1 MHDHTPTGDPPA
13 WKFRRMHAG
22 EMNIDPIES
31 EFFSTEALDSLA
43 DALVREAIQNS
54 LDARAPGTQARV
66 RIAFSGPG
74 AALTRGR
81 AEHYLAGLWPH
92 LVAER
97 SGLEQLPPKGAPLD
111 FVAIEDFGTRGLQ
124 GDPRQSEDAD
134 LGVEALRNDFY
145 YFWRNV
151 GRSRKG
157 ETDLGRWG
165 LGKTVFPA
173 ASRLNAFFALTVRR
187 DDGRRLL
194 MGQAVLRIHKVDG
207 VRYYPYGYFGRFDG
221 EFALP
226 VGEEERVE
234 AFCADFGLARGRE
247 PGLSVV
253 VPFPDPELEPAR
265 LLPSVVRHYFLP
277 ILAGDLVVE
286 VVRDGRRELLDAG
299 SLGRVLAR
307 AGGSEGFSLSRLVE
321 LARWGLSLSPGQ
333 RARLPQPPSETA
345 PRWIGDGRVEAV
357 LAPLREAFARGA
369 RVAIEVPVWVKPN
382 AAETSLSSFDVYL
395 ERDDM
400 LDGGEEHFVRDGIT
414 VAGVRSPVQAGVRA
428 IVSVRDRALSALLG
442 DSENPAHT
450 EWQERSPRFKER
462 YRHGPFT
469 LRYVKG
475 APREIVRILTRPA
488 AGRNLA
494 LLRHLFSLD
503 VPTEAALRERDA
515 RRSEQAGFDGTAP
528 KQEVE
533 TVGKNRQFQL
543 QKLAGGF
550 RLSGGREGGVQLRF
564 AAVQAAYEVRRGSPF
579 ALYQPLDFD
588 LADAAIAVE
597 AAGATVLRRAGNT
610 IVLRLDAPEFEM
622 TVRGFDPRRDVR
634 VKAVALD
641 EEARA

>member
-1 MHDHTPTGDPPA
+1 
-13 WKFRRMHAG
+13 MHAG

-66 RIAFSGPG
+66 RVAFSGPG
-74 AALTRGR
+74 AALVPER
-81 AEHYLAGLWPH
+81 AKHYLAGLWPH
-92 LVAER
+92 VTAER
-97 SGLEQLPPKGAPLD
+97 SGLERLPAQGAPLD
-111 FVAIEDFGTRGLQ
+111 FVVIEDFGTRGLQ
-124 GDPRQSEDAD
+124 GDPRQSEDED
-134 LGVEALRNDFY
+134 LGPEAPRNDFY

-151 GRSRKG
+151 GRSRKAS
-157 ETDLGRWG
+157 TDLGRWG

-173 ASRLNAFFALTVRR
+173 TSRLNAFFALTVRR
-187 DDGRRLL
+187 DDGRSLL
-194 MGQAVLRIHKVDG
+194 MGQAVLRIHKLDG
-207 VRYYPYGYFGRFDG
+207 VRYYPYGYFGAFEGD
-221 EFALP
+221 FALP
-226 VGEEERVE
+226 VEDESRVE
-234 AFCADFGLARGRE
+234 RFCADFGLARGRE

-253 VPFPDPELEPAR
+253 VPFPDTELDAAV

-286 VVRDGRRELLDAG
+286 LVRDGRRELLDAA

-307 AGGSEGFSLSRLVE
+307 AGGSEGIALARLAE
-321 LARWGLSLSPGQ
+321 LARWGLQLRPEQ
-333 RARLPQPPSETA
+333 RVRLPEPPPTTA
-345 PRWIGDGRVEAV
+345 PRWAGEGPVEAG
-357 LAPLREAFARGA
+357 LAPLREAFARGV
-369 RVAIEVPVWVKPN
+369 RVAVEVPVWVKPSS
-382 AAETSLSSFDVYL
+382 AEASLSCFDVFL
-395 ERDDM
+395 ERDDT

-462 YRHGPFT
+462 YRHGPYT

-475 APREIVRILTRPA
+475 APREIVRILSRPA
-488 AGRNLA
+488 GGRDLA

-515 RRSEQAGFDGTAP
+515 RRAEQAGVDGTAP
-528 KQEVE
+528 APEVE
-533 TVGKNRQFQL
+533 TVGKDRQFQL

-550 RLSGGREGGVQLRF
+550 RLSGPGEAGAQPRF
-564 AAVQAAYEVRRGSPF
+564 AAVQAAYEVRRGNPF

-588 LADAAIAVE
+588 LGDAAIAVE
-597 AAGATVLRRAGNT
+597 TAGATVLRRAGNA
-610 IVLRLDAPEFEM
+610 IVLRVDAPDFEL

-634 VKAVALD
+634 VKAMTLD
-641 EEARA
+641 EELQT